1 MRSIDSETS
10 RDDVPSVAFMLADH
24 LDSALAAAED
34 LEAAG
39 RAWPK
44 PGTCAD
50 DSARQEA
57 ERRVIERIRAFEAVL
72 IGRVLRA
79 RQRAQELART
89 EAMFASLSR
98 LFVGGT
104 APLVDA
110 IAELGD
116 ASANDFATG
125 DSLVAYARRRGM
137 IEEEAGGLPEDHPLV
152 LDDSFLV
159 SGRVALGPLVE
170 MIIAF
175 IDALEREYDL
185 YPEDGE
191 EQGGEAGEPAMRVA
205 NSNGDDESEPAATR
219 HG

>member
-1 MRSIDSETS
+1 MRRTDAETN
-10 RDDVPSVAFMLADH
+10 RDDVPAVAFMLADH

-44 PGTCAD
+44 PGAHAD
-50 DSARQEA
+50 DAARQQA
-57 ERRVIERIRAFEAVL
+57 ERRVVERIRAFEAVL

-89 EAMFASLSR
+89 EAVFASLSR

-137 IEEEAGGLPEDHPLV
+137 IGDEAGGLPDEQPLV
-152 LDDSFLV
+152 LDDNFLV

-170 MIIAF
+170 MVIAF
-175 IDALEREYDL
+175 IEALEREYDL
-185 YPEDGE
+185 YPDDAAEDDGAVE
-191 EQGGEAGEPAMRVA
+191 LGARDAV
-205 NSNGDDESEPAATR
+205 SIHDDDTETMVTR
-219 HG
+219 LA